1 MAPEEPGEA
10 AAKEGVAIG
19 NEQTGREESQKEKG
33 GVLVVVGVWREG
45 GRVEGGATVV

>member
-19 NEQTGREESQKEKG
+19 NEQTGREESQMEKG
-33 GVLVVVGVWREG
+33 GVWVVVGG
-45 GRVEGGATVV
+45 GRGEGERSATVV